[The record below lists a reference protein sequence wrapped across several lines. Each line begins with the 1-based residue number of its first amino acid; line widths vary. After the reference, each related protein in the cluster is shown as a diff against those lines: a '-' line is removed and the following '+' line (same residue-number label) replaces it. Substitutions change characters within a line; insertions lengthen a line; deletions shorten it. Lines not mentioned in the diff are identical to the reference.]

1 MRLFLMRHASTEAAG
16 NKQDF
21 QRELTEIGK
30 SEALEAATFLH
41 NYQIDKIMV
50 SYVKRT
56 MQTSNIILEQRE
68 VAEIEMVTELYGE
81 SEEAAMNLLLGQEVR
96 NKNILVIGHNP
107 VIYRL
112 ALALANPESEGYE
125 QLVQTSMPPA
135 RIVVIDFP
143 GINAWDQIEDMQGEI
158 VKIFTPKVV

>member
-16 NKQDF
+16 NKEDF
-21 QRELTEIGK
+21 QRELTETGK
-30 SEALEAATFLH
+30 SEALEAATFLQ
-41 NYQIDKIMV
+41 NYQIDKILV

-81 SEEAAMNLLLGQEVR
+81 SEEAAINLLLSQEIR

-112 ALALANPESEGYE
+112 ALALANPESESYE

-135 RIVVIDFP
+135 RIIVIDFQ
-143 GINAWDQIEDMQGEI
+143 GINAWDQIEDTQGEI
-158 VKIFTPKVV
+158 VEIFTPKS